1 MGSYLDQVLDNLPNI
16 IDNDKG
22 DDEYDPFKVEI
33 VNTSRGSRFMCY
45 GGYIYCVN
53 KASKHSLYWNC
64 RERVLGCQGKVRSSL
79 QCTNIRDINYHN
91 HAPSPAEI
99 KEVKANARIKEKAT
113 EFCGTKKG
121 SWTRTLNYTFM
132 ESNASLT
139 TSGTTPAV
147 AVEELN
153 PPFDASQTVPEEE
166 EFPLEPKV
174 LEELNI
180 EGIWAVTQAFTPKRF
195 LLYDNKADGNKRLI
209 VFSSDENLG
218 FLAGR
223 TTMFVD
229 ISYSLAPTIFKQIT
243 VIQTLLGSDVIPL
256 VYAFSSGDKA
266 EMYEEL
272 FTVILSKCEAL
283 NLSLL
288 NINEFVIGY
297 NVDCYNVVKRLFGN
311 DIVVRGRFYHLSQLI
326 WHRIQE
332 VELTALCQES
342 ELFRLI
348 CCELV
353 ALAFLPVNEV
363 WNGMLH
369 IKDTLLNEFALRENA
384 YKENVQSLVA
394 FFDQL
399 FISGEI
405 KAKQKINGDLELHQ
419 IPPLFP
425 IESWNLFEKV
435 LTDDPKENNVLE
447 TCATNF
453 SYLVGQTKPAVFKAI
468 RNLKLEENLVSEKI
482 KSFNKGYLP
491 PRRVRKNLIEGHQK
505 LARLCTQYASNE
517 MSMDVFL
524 MNVARNIRIGDW

>member
-1 MGSYLDQVLDNLPNI
+1 MSTYLDQVLDNLPNI
-16 IDNDKG
+16 LDNDKA
-22 DDEYDPFKVEI
+22 DEEYDPFKVEI

-79 QCTNIRDINYHN
+79 ECTNIRDINYHN

-99 KEVKANARIKEKAT
+99 KEVKDAAKIKEKAT

-121 SWTRTLNYTFM
+121 SLTR
-132 ESNASLT
+132 NANSLVGSSANVGAST
-139 TSGTTPAV
+139 ATNEV
-147 AVEELN
+147 AIEEFN
-153 PPFDASQTVPEEE
+153 PSYDVQTIPEEE

-180 EGIWAVTQAFTPKRF
+180 EGIWAVTQAFIPRRF

-209 VFSSDENLG
+209 VFASDENLG

-223 TTMFVD
+223 STLFVD
-229 ISYSLAPTIFKQIT
+229 VSYSLAPTIFKQVTI
-243 VIQTLLGSDVIPL
+243 IQTYLGSDVIPL
-256 VYAFSSGDKA
+256 VYAFSSGDKL

-283 NLSLL
+283 NLSLV
-288 NINEFVIGY
+288 NISEFVIGY
-297 NVDCYNVVKRLFGN
+297 NIDCCNIVKRLFGN
-311 DIVVRGRFYHLSQLI
+311 EIVVRGRFYHLSQLI
-326 WHRIQE
+326 WHKIQN

-369 IKDTLLNEFALRENA
+369 IKETLLNEFALRDDG
-384 YKENVQSLVA
+384 YKEKVQSVVS
-394 FFDQL
+394 FFDQM

-405 KAKQKINGDLELHQ
+405 KAKQKVNGDLELHQ

-425 IESWNLFEKV
+425 IENWNLFEKV

-453 SYLVGQTKPAVFKAI
+453 SYIIGQTKPAVFKGI
-468 RNLKLEENLVSEKI
+468 RSLKLEEAFVSEKI

-505 LARLCTQYASNE
+505 LGRLCSQYANNE